1 MISTYSSRNVIMVIR
16 SRMRWAVYVARKG
29 KHEGKNRFEGVHA
42 DGKIILKWI
51 LKKQDGRAWIASIW
65 LTISGR
71 LL

>member
-1 MISTYSSRNVIMVIR
+1 M
-16 SRMRWAVYVARKG
+16 G
-29 KHEGKNRFEGVHA
+29 KKIKAYKVSMGKNEWNNSFEGLGV